1 MSSSTLPPRAEPPYP
16 RSVYAWYVIGVLI
29 VAYTFSF
36 IDRQILA
43 LLGEQIIH
51 DLKMSDFQY
60 GLLSTAFAV
69 LYVVLGIPIGWIADR
84 YSRRTLIAAGIVVWS
99 VMTVASGLTKNFVQL
114 FATRVGVGVGEAA
127 LTPPAYSL
135 IADYFPPRLLG
146 RAMGAYGMGVYIG
159 SGLAFIVGGLV
170 VGAVSGIKIDVPI
183 VGELW
188 GWQTAFI
195 IVGLPG
201 LLVALLMFTVKEP
214 FRRGKA
220 RTGENIPFSDVMRF
234 AWTHRKTYLP
244 FWLGHAPL
252 VFVSYAWAI
261 WGAPFFIR
269 IHEYPAQDFGLV
281 FGLIV
286 IVMGPAGAIAGGY
299 LGDWWRSR
307 GHADGYLRVAL
318 LGAIIILPLIVAV
331 PLMPTPELSFI
342 LLVPAT
348 FLGALNAGSSPAA
361 LQLITPNQMRGQ
373 INALH
378 LFVVNA
384 VGLGIGPPLV
394 GIVTEDIFG
403 DRMALGY
410 ALSIVSALAIVMALA
425 LILYGLKPYRAQVE
439 ESQEWAAL

>member
-220 RTGENIPFSDVMRF
+220 RTGENIPFSDVMRICPF
-234 AWTHRKTYLP
+234 GWAMHRWSL
-244 FWLGHAPL
+244 
-252 VFVSYAWAI
+252 
-261 WGAPFFIR
+261 
-269 IHEYPAQDFGLV
+269 
-281 FGLIV
+281 
-286 IVMGPAGAIAGGY
+286 
-299 LGDWWRSR
+299 
-307 GHADGYLRVAL
+307 
-318 LGAIIILPLIVAV
+318 
-331 PLMPTPELSFI
+331 
-342 LLVPAT
+342 
-348 FLGALNAGSSPAA
+348 
-361 LQLITPNQMRGQ
+361 
-373 INALH
+373 
-378 LFVVNA
+378 
-384 VGLGIGPPLV
+384 
-394 GIVTEDIFG
+394 
-403 DRMALGY
+403 
-410 ALSIVSALAIVMALA
+410 
-425 LILYGLKPYRAQVE
+425 
-439 ESQEWAAL
+439 